1 MLGFQLLEW
10 TFMGLLGLMTV
21 IIGFFSVVVVVRIV
35 EPRGL
40 KALLLK
46 LAGRDTPGFQNRR

>member
-1 MLGFQLLEW
+1 MLAVKYGVLEW
-10 TFMGLLGLMTV
+10 SFLGLLALMTV
-21 IIGFFSVVVVVRIV
+21 LVGLFSVVVVVRVV

-46 LAGRDTPGFQNRR
+46 LGGKNPPGYRR

>member
-1 MLGFQLLEW
+1 MLAKYGILEW
-10 TFMGLLGLMTV
+10 TFLGLLGTMTALV
-21 IIGFFSVVVVVRIV
+21 GLFSIVVVVRVV

-46 LAGRDTPGFQNRR
+46 LGGKNPPGYRR

>member
-1 MLGFQLLEW
+1 MLAKYQLLEW
-10 TFMGLLGLMTV
+10 TFLGLLGLMTV
-21 IIGFFSVVVVVRIV
+21 LVGLLSIVVVVRVV

-46 LAGRDTPGFQNRR
+46 LAGKNPPGYGR